1 MRNQRSYW
9 FLIIV
14 IIWAIIIVVNVIII
28 IAVVIIIIVNVKEMY
43 TSHGLFCSTVED
55 LAVFFTLTF
64 PLFPNRL
71 LSHSLFSSSSV
82 PSRFFSCPSLLFYL
96 ESMCHCWYIAYYF
109 FIGERNKARQNKKK
123 EPKKNLWDQ
132 TVFLFFFFFFICLLC
147 N

>member
-1 MRNQRSYW
+1 MINQRSYW
-9 FLIIV
+9 FLIIIV
-14 IIWAIIIVVNVIII
+14 IIWEIIIVVNVII

-64 PLFPNRL
+64 PLFPNLL
-71 LSHSLFSSSSV
+71 LSRSLFSSSPV

-109 FIGERNKARQNKKK
+109 FIGERNKARQNKKRESK
-123 EPKKNLWDQ
+123 NSKKDRKS
-132 TVFLFFFFFFICLLC
+132 VV
-147 N
+147 

>member
-64 PLFPNRL
+64 PLFPNLL
-71 LSHSLFSSSSV
+71 LSRSLFSSSSV
-82 PSRFFSCPSLLFYL
+82 PSRFFSCPSLLFNL

-123 EPKKNLWDQ
+123 NPK
-132 TVFLFFFFFFICLLC
+132 TTFGIRLFFILFLICLPC